1 MKEQKRTHILEMT
14 DKSNNVTTKE
24 LDMLVS
30 ESDKVVLG
38 MFNTRNYKKIKVTLK
53 K

>member
-14 DKSNNVTTKE
+14 DKSNKVKTIE

-38 MFNTRNYKKIKVTLK
+38 MFNTRNYKSIKVTLK